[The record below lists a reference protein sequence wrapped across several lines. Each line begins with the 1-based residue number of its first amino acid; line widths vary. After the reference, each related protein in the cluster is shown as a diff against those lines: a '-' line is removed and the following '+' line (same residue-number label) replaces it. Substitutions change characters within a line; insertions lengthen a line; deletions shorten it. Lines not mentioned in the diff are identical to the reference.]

1 VSLKH
6 LNPLVAVAM
15 IYLPRGFYKEVS
27 VFFLQKTSLFVSS
40 VMSMLALSDNV
51 PYNKTNI
58 EEILHMRSGTIKS
71 SLYKPTTRGCSMSE
85 L

>member
-27 VFFLQKTSLFVSS
+27 VFFAEDEFIRFF
-40 VMSMLALSDNV
+40 SDEYAR
-51 PYNKTNI
+51 P
-58 EEILHMRSGTIKS
+58 
-71 SLYKPTTRGCSMSE
+71 
-85 L
+85 